1 MKYNQYAYV
10 KTDYKTQVKELLQI
24 KFLPM
29 NYEKRSFSNLLGEL
43 TANAVAVIDP
53 RDESARKAKLAEF
66 AVSDVQ
72 TLNAFL
78 DTNPEEITSSQFYN
92 VALQLLGYHVG
103 YDYQLNDPLAFMGKQ
118 ALPYIE
124 KINDKKSLIQAF
136 YRLLNTRAKNGQLL
150 IDVMAGQGYFY
161 NRKTEFAP
169 NEFLFFNGK
178 SMPVFDTS
186 TVMGRVIFYKQ
197 QFFVQLKVKL
207 YRFLLFTLLVP
218 ILAVSLI
225 TKSATTT

>member
-118 ALPYIE
+118 ALP
-124 KINDKKSLIQAF
+124 SL
-136 YRLLNTRAKNGQLL
+136 RKLTTRN
-150 IDVMAGQGYFY
+150 
-161 NRKTEFAP
+161 
-169 NEFLFFNGK
+169 
-178 SMPVFDTS
+178 
-186 TVMGRVIFYKQ
+186 
-197 QFFVQLKVKL
+197 
-207 YRFLLFTLLVP
+207 LLFKLFIVCLILVP
-218 ILAVSLI
+218 
-225 TKSATTT
+225 KMDNC